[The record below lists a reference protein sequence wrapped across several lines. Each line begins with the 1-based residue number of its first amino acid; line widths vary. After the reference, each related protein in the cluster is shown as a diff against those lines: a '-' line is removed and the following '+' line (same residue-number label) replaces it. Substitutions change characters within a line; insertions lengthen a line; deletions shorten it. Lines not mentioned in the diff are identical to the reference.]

1 MILENLSNVIPKTWN
16 QFTDV
21 RYEEVQRVVITFDG
35 NELTDIRSNISDGF
49 NARVFRD
56 GAVASG
62 SFAHLNSAS
71 GVIRKLSDTA
81 RLISQLS
88 KKKNYLKP
96 APPVK
101 DVVKLSLKI
110 DPRTIPLREKHE
122 LLKHYN
128 EMILAQDRIQTTKL
142 TYNEVFRKK
151 LYVTSEGTGIEQE
164 ILTTSIK
171 GTIWAK
177 KNNSVQDIRVA
188 VGGSTGFAPLLN
200 REDIFLEKARLCK
213 ALLDAEPVKAGTY
226 TVLLDNQIGG
236 LFIHEAFGH
245 LSEADFIE
253 DTPLQNKMVLHR
265 KLGCEEL
272 NIVDD
277 ATIENSLSYYKYDDE
292 GIKASRTQ
300 LMKNGILVGRLHSR
314 RTALG
319 YKEPLS
325 GNCVAEDY
333 AYPPIIRMSNI
344 YVEPGYRSFKELINS
359 IDQGLYICGG
369 KGGQTIGDIFSFGA
383 QYGYDIRKGK
393 IKKML
398 RDINMSG
405 NLFTTL
411 NNIRMIGNDLKFSE
425 AGACGKG
432 QINIKS
438 CHGAP
443 HMVIDKVV
451 IGGV

>member
-1 MILENLSNVIPKTWN
+1 M
-16 QFTDV
+16 V
-21 RYEEVQRVVITFDG
+21 R
-35 NELTDIRSNISDGF
+35 
-49 NARVFRD
+49 
-56 GAVASG
+56 
-62 SFAHLNSAS
+62 
-71 GVIRKLSDTA
+71 
-81 RLISQLS
+81 
-88 KKKNYLKP
+88 
-96 APPVK
+96 
-101 DVVKLSLKI
+101 LSLKI

-128 EMILAQDRIQTTKL
+128 DIILAQDRIQTTKL

-151 LYVTSEGTGIEQE
+151 FYVTSEGTAIEQE
-164 ILTTSIK
+164 LLTTSIK
-171 GTIWAK
+171 GVLWAK
-177 KNNSVQDIRVA
+177 KNHSIQDIRVA
-188 VGGSTGFAPLLN
+188 VGGSTGFGPLLN
-200 REDIFLEKARLCK
+200 REDIFLKKARQCK
-213 ALLDAEPVKAGTY
+213 TLLDAEPVKAGKY

-236 LFIHEAFGH
+236 LFVHEAFGH

-253 DTPLQNKMVLHR
+253 DTPLHNKMRLHR
-265 KLGCEEL
+265 KLGCDEL

-292 GIKASRTQ
+292 GVRASRTQ
-300 LMKNGILVGRLHSR
+300 LMKNGVLTGRLHSR
-314 RTALG
+314 RTAFS

-333 AYPPIIRMSNI
+333 TYPPIIRMSNI
-344 YVEPGYRSFKELINS
+344 YVEPGCRSFKELISS
-359 IDQGLYICGG
+359 IDRGLYICGG
-369 KGGQTIGDIFSFGA
+369 KGGQTIGDMFSFGA
-383 QYGYDIRKGK
+383 QYGYEIRKGK
-393 IKKML
+393 INKML
-398 RDINMSG
+398 KNINMTG

-443 HMVIDKVV
+443 HMVIHKVV